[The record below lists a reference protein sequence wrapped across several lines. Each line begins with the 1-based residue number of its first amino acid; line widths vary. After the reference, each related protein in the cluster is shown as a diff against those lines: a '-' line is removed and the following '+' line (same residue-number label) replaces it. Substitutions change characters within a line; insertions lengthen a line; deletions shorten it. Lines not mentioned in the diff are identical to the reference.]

1 MTSNRNV
8 KKRKVEKNGKNE
20 LITDKWI
27 QTSLPNKIASNVVG
41 KREEKK
47 EKMRVKNT
55 RLQNI
60 AMQSYLR
67 RIRGLNISGSFNF
80 YILV

>member
-27 QTSLPNKIASNVVG
+27 QTSFSLPNKIASNVVG

-47 EKMRVKNT
+47 EKMSFKNT
-55 RLQNI
+55 HLQSI
-60 AMQSYLR
+60 AMQSYLE
-67 RIRGLNISGSFNF
+67 SEA
-80 YILV
+80 